1 MKEVYVITD
10 IEADGPCPG
19 VNSMLSFGSVA
30 VDRDGKELGAFYT
43 NLNLLEGAVPDPDT
57 MDFWNRNPEA
67 WKASR
72 VDPADPEQA
81 MKSYAYWINSLKQ
94 YGKPIFCGEPA
105 GFDFTFIYWYLL
117 RFGCGKPF
125 SHSALDIKTLAMA
138 ALKCYYSDA
147 VKRNFPKEWFNP
159 AARHT
164 HNALDDAREQAYIF
178 IQIYKHVMDHWAT

>member
-1 MKEVYVITD
+1 MKEIYVITD

-19 VNSMLSFGSVA
+19 INSMLSFGSIA
-30 VDRDGKELGAFYT
+30 VDETGKELGIFSA

-57 MDFWNRNPEA
+57 MDFWAKNPEA

-72 VDPADPEQA
+72 VNSINPAVA
-81 MKSYAYWINSLKQ
+81 MNSYTHWISELKQ

-105 GFDFTFIYWYLL
+105 GFDFTFVYWYLL

-138 ALKCYYSDA
+138 ALKCNYSSA

-159 AARHT
+159 AAKHT

-178 IQIYKHVMDHWAT
+178 IQILKRIKG

>member
-19 VNSMLSFGSVA
+19 LNSMLSFGSCA
-30 VDRDGKELGAFYT
+30 IDGTGKELGVFSV
-43 NLNLLEGAVPDPDT
+43 NLELLEGAIPDPDT

-72 VDPADPEQA
+72 INPIHPAVA
-81 MKSYAYWINSLKQ
+81 MKSYVEWINGLRQ
-94 YGKPIFCGEPA
+94 FGKPIFAGEPA
-105 GFDFTFIYWYLL
+105 GFDFTYIYWYLL

-138 ALKCYYSDA
+138 VLKCNYSEA

-159 AARHT
+159 AAKHT

-178 IQIYKHVMDHWAT
+178 SQIYRQVRRNNG